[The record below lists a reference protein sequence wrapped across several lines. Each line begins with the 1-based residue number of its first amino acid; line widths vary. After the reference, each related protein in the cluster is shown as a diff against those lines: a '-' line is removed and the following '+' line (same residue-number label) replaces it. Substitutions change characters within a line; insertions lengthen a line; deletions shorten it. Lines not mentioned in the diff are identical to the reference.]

1 MSPPRCSSARC
12 TASPVS
18 NSGRSPT
25 SPSVFSA
32 ASASPTTTWTAASGA
47 CVTIPDCVKRC
58 YSERLNLYL
67 TPERRARL
75 ELFRPTARYLSG
87 TEVHV
92 YALAIS
98 ASVLLSFFPFLNVM
112 LSLCRNVLHSRA
124 AEDAIYLALNDYFP
138 GEPAAF
144 LKRNL
149 TLAGNL
155 HLTSMVLL
163 LFTAN
168 GIFEP
173 LEVALNRAW
182 GEVKNRSYLKNQLV
196 ALGMIFLCGALA
208 LLSLML
214 TALNKQWIST
224 WHWLGGIEW
233 WLNLLMFKLA
243 DIPISILAL
252 FLVYWL
258 LPNRKIPPARVAPAA
273 IVVGLIL
280 EALKYVNLAITP
292 YLQAKLEHEYFIF

>member
-1 MSPPRCSSARC
+1 LVP
-12 TASPVS
+12 
-18 NSGRSPT
+18 
-25 SPSVFSA
+25 
-32 ASASPTTTWTAASGA
+32 
-47 CVTIPDCVKRC
+47 
-58 YSERLNLYL
+58 YL

-75 ELFRPTARYLSG
+75 ALFRPTVRYLSG

-98 ASVLLSFFPFLNVM
+98 ASVLLSFFPFCNVM
-112 LSLCRNVLHSRA
+112 LSFCRNVLHSRA

-138 GEPAAF
+138 GEMAGF

-149 TLAGNL
+149 ALQGRL
-155 HLTSMVLL
+155 EYTSMVLL

-214 TALNKQWIST
+214 TALNKQWISA
-224 WHWLGGIEW
+224 WGSLGPVQG

-243 DIPISILAL
+243 AVPISILAL
-252 FLVYWL
+252 FLIYWL
-258 LPNRKIPPARVAPAA
+258 LPNRKIPPVRVVPAA
-273 IVVGLIL
+273 IFVGLIL
-280 EALKYVNLAITP
+280 EALKYVNLAIAP
-292 YLQAKLEHEYFIF
+292 FLQAKLEHEYSIFEHSVAILLWSFIASMVVLAGAEWSARPRPEDSLS

>member
-1 MSPPRCSSARC
+1 LIPP
-12 TASPVS
+12 
-18 NSGRSPT
+18 
-25 SPSVFSA
+25 
-32 ASASPTTTWTAASGA
+32 
-47 CVTIPDCVKRC
+47 
-58 YSERLNLYL
+58 L

-75 ELFRPTARYLSG
+75 ARFRPTARYLSG

-112 LSLCRNVLHSRA
+112 LSFCRNVLHSRA

-138 GEPAAF
+138 GELASF

-149 TLAGNL
+149 APQGRLE
-155 HLTSMVLL
+155 LTSMVLL

-196 ALGMIFLCGALA
+196 ALGMIFVCGALA

-214 TALNKQWIST
+214 SALNRQWIST
-224 WHWLGGIEW
+224 WESLGAMQG

-243 DIPISILAL
+243 AVPISILAL
-252 FLVYWL
+252 FLIYWL

-273 IVVGLIL
+273 VFVGLIL

-292 YLQAKLEHEYFIF
+292 YLTAKLEHEYFIFRHSVAILLWSFIAAMVVLAGAEWTARPRPEDSLS

>member
-1 MSPPRCSSARC
+1 M
-12 TASPVS
+12 T
-18 NSGRSPT
+18 
-25 SPSVFSA
+25 
-32 ASASPTTTWTAASGA
+32 
-47 CVTIPDCVKRC
+47 PDF
-58 YSERLNLYL
+58 

-75 ELFRPTARYLSG
+75 ERFRPTARYLSG

-138 GEPAAF
+138 GELASF

-149 TLAGNL
+149 AMQGRLQ
-155 HLTSMVLL
+155 LTSMVLL

-182 GEVKNRSYLKNQLV
+182 GEVKNRSYLKNQLI
-196 ALGMIFLCGALA
+196 ALGMIFVCGALA
-208 LLSLML
+208 LISVLL
-214 TALNKQWIST
+214 TALNKQWIAT
-224 WHWLGGIEW
+224 WEGPGAVQG
-233 WLNLLMFKLA
+233 WLNLLVFKLA
-243 DIPISILAL
+243 AVPISILAL
-252 FLVYWL
+252 FLIYWL

-273 IVVGLIL
+273 IFVGLIL
-280 EALKYVNLAITP
+280 EALKYVNLAIAP
-292 YLQAKLEHEYFIF
+292 YLQAKLEHEYFIFRHSVAILLWSFVASMVILAGAEWTARRKPEDSLL

>member
-1 MSPPRCSSARC
+1 M
-12 TASPVS
+12 
-18 NSGRSPT
+18 
-25 SPSVFSA
+25 
-32 ASASPTTTWTAASGA
+32 
-47 CVTIPDCVKRC
+47 
-58 YSERLNLYL
+58 L
-67 TPERRARL
+67 
-75 ELFRPTARYLSG
+75 RPTVRYLSG

-98 ASVLLSFFPFLNVM
+98 ASVLLSFFPFCNVM
-112 LSLCRNVLHSRA
+112 LSFCRNVLHSRA

-138 GEPAAF
+138 GELAAF
-144 LKRNL
+144 MKRNL
-149 TLAGNL
+149 ALQGRL
-155 HLTSMVLL
+155 QLTSMVLL

-214 TALNKQWIST
+214 TALNKQWIGS
-224 WHWLGGIEW
+224 WDAQLPGG

-243 DIPISILAL
+243 AVPISILAL
-252 FLVYWL
+252 FLIYWL
-258 LPNRKIPPARVAPAA
+258 LPNRKIAPVRVAPTA
-273 IVVGLIL
+273 IIVGLIL
-280 EALKYVNLAITP
+280 EALKYVNLAVTP
-292 YLQAKLEHEYFIF
+292 YLTVKLEHEYFIFRHSVAILLWSFIASMVVLGGAEWTARAAPSTEESNPKPSDRLS

>member
-1 MSPPRCSSARC
+1 M
-12 TASPVS
+12 
-18 NSGRSPT
+18 
-25 SPSVFSA
+25 
-32 ASASPTTTWTAASGA
+32 
-47 CVTIPDCVKRC
+47 IP
-58 YSERLNLYL
+58 YL
-67 TPERRARL
+67 TPQRRARL

-92 YALAIS
+92 YALAIA
-98 ASVLLSFFPFLNVM
+98 ASVLLSFFPFCNVM

-124 AEDAIYLALNDYFP
+124 AEEAIYLALNDYFP
-138 GEPAAF
+138 GELAAF

-149 TLAGNL
+149 AIQGRLQ
-155 HLTSMVLL
+155 LTSMVLL

-182 GEVKNRSYLKNQLV
+182 GEVTNRSYLKNQLV

-214 TALNKQWIST
+214 TALNSQWTSA
-224 WHWLGGIEW
+224 WGSLGPMQG

-243 DIPISILAL
+243 AVPISILAL
-252 FLVYWL
+252 FLIYWL

-273 IVVGLIL
+273 ILVGLIL
-280 EALKYVNLAITP
+280 EALKYVNLAIAP
-292 YLQAKLEHEYFIF
+292 YLQAKLEHEYFIFRHSVAILLWSFIAAMVVLAGAEWTARPKPEDSLS

>member
-1 MSPPRCSSARC
+1 ML
-12 TASPVS
+12 
-18 NSGRSPT
+18 
-25 SPSVFSA
+25 PS
-32 ASASPTTTWTAASGA
+32 
-47 CVTIPDCVKRC
+47 
-58 YSERLNLYL
+58 L
-67 TPERRARL
+67 TPERRERL
-75 ELFRPTARYLSG
+75 GLFRPTVRYLSG

-112 LSLCRNVLHSRA
+112 LSFCRNFLHSRA

-138 GEPAAF
+138 GELASF

-149 TLAGNL
+149 AQQGRLQ
-155 HLTSMVLL
+155 LTSMVLL

-208 LLSLML
+208 LVSLML
-214 TALNKQWIST
+214 TALNKQWISA
-224 WHWLGGIEW
+224 WGSLSALQGWLD
-233 WLNLLMFKLA
+233 LLMFKLA
-243 DIPISILAL
+243 AVPISILGL

-273 IVVGLIL
+273 IFVGLIL
-280 EALKYVNLAITP
+280 EGLKYVNLAVTP
-292 YLQAKLEHEYFIF
+292 FLQAKLEHEYFIFRHSVAILLWSFIAALVVLAGAEWSARPRPEDSLS

>member
-1 MSPPRCSSARC
+1 MVPY
-12 TASPVS
+12 
-18 NSGRSPT
+18 
-25 SPSVFSA
+25 F
-32 ASASPTTTWTAASGA
+32 
-47 CVTIPDCVKRC
+47 
-58 YSERLNLYL
+58 

-75 ELFRPTARYLSG
+75 ELFRPTVRYLSG

-98 ASVLLSFFPFLNVM
+98 ASVLLSFFPFCNVM
-112 LSLCRNVLHSRA
+112 LSICRNLLHWRG
-124 AEDAIYLALNDYFP
+124 AEEAIYLALNDYFP
-138 GEPAAF
+138 GELASF

-149 TLAGNL
+149 ASQGRL
-155 HLTSMVLL
+155 HVTSMILL

-182 GEVKNRSYLKNQLV
+182 GGEVKNRSYLKNQLI

-208 LLSLML
+208 LVSLML
-214 TALNKQWIST
+214 TAMNKQWTSG
-224 WHWLGGIEW
+224 WVQFGPVQG

-243 DIPISILAL
+243 AVPISILAL
-252 FLVYWL
+252 FLIYWL
-258 LPNRKIPPARVAPAA
+258 LPNRKIEPARVAPAA
-273 IVVGLIL
+273 IFVGLIL

-292 YLQAKLEHEYFIF
+292 YLQAKLEHEYFIFRHSVAILLWSFVASMVVLAGAEWSARPIPEDSLS

>member
-1 MSPPRCSSARC
+1 MVP
-12 TASPVS
+12 
-18 NSGRSPT
+18 
-25 SPSVFSA
+25 
-32 ASASPTTTWTAASGA
+32 
-47 CVTIPDCVKRC
+47 
-58 YSERLNLYL
+58 YL

-75 ELFRPTARYLSG
+75 ELFRPTVRYLSG

-98 ASVLLSFFPFLNVM
+98 ASVLLSFFPFCNVM
-112 LSLCRNVLHSRA
+112 LSLCRNVLHWPA

-138 GEPAAF
+138 GDFVF
-144 LKRNL
+144 LKHNL
-149 TLAGNL
+149 ALQGHL
-155 HLTSMVLL
+155 QLTSMVLL

-173 LEVALNRAW
+173 REVALNRAW

-214 TALNKQWIST
+214 TAANKQWIST
-224 WHWLGGIEW
+224 WHWLGAVQW

-243 DIPISILAL
+243 AVPISILAL

-273 IVVGLIL
+273 IFVGLIL
-280 EALKYVNLAITP
+280 EGLKYVNLAIAP
-292 YLQAKLEHEYFIF
+292 YLQAKLEHEYFIFRHSVAILLWSFIASMVVLAGAEWTARPRPEDPLL